1 MFLGSKP
8 FLFCAEEG
16 SLSYFILVNVIMS
29 STIMLIIVL
38 GEIIVPP
45 KSYVDASMLG
55 RFIKITSYMLDYS
68 DSDPSQC

>member
-1 MFLGSKP
+1 
-8 FLFCAEEG
+8 
-16 SLSYFILVNVIMS
+16 MS